1 MTRFRAPW
9 MCLRA
14 LLSRRT
20 KAAVA
25 DETGGIGLLGL
36 GLSVCVCMLLVG
48 GVSVASAQMARL
60 DVLDAADHASAAA
73 ADRISLAG
81 AYTEGVDNA
90 TLDADAA
97 SAEAARIVASTPLP
111 KHVTSWRVRG
121 VEVVGEQ
128 VTVRVRAVVRPPVV
142 GSAMAALGEPMTVDV
157 VSRADAHL
165 ER

>member
-1 MTRFRAPW
+1 MSRFRASW
-9 MCLRA
+9 ARLRA
-14 LLSRRT
+14 SMRGR
-20 KAAVA
+20 AVAFLA

-36 GLSVCVCMLLVG
+36 GLSVCVCMLIVG

-73 ADRISLAG
+73 ADRISLAST
-81 AYTEGVDNA
+81 YTDGVDNT
-90 TLDADAA
+90 TLDAGAA
-97 SAEAARIVASTPLP
+97 SAEAARIVADTALP
-111 KHVTSWRVRG
+111 EHVTSWRVTG